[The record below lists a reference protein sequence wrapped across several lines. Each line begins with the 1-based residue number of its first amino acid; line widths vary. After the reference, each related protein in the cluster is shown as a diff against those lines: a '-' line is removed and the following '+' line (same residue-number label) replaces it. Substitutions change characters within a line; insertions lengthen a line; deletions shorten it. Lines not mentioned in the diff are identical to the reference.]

1 MRPDSAASPSMS
13 ELARRR
19 LSRRTVLAGGL
30 ATATASFFGATATP
44 EAAAGTQPGAT
55 PGAGHGRPGLL
66 GFPAVQPSVADT
78 VVLPPG
84 YQHQVLF
91 PWGHPIV
98 PSGPA
103 FAEDAGN
110 SAAEQ
115 AHQAGDH
122 HDGMWFF
129 PLKGGPSGRSGLLC
143 VNHEATS
150 EQLLHTDGR
159 ADWSPEKTAKSLAA
173 HGVSIIEVE
182 RDRDARWHLV
192 ESKFARRVTMTTS
205 AEVTGPAAGHPLLR
219 THADPTGVRVLGT
232 LNNCASGPTPWDT
245 YLTCEE
251 TINKYFYF
259 GEEPPAAGSVEERY
273 GIGSEEPYPWHTT
286 EARFDMREEPNEYN
300 RFGWVVEIDPFD
312 PTSTPKK
319 RTALGRMEHENAVV
333 VRGRR
338 GEAVVYMG
346 DDTQF
351 DYFYKFVGAER
362 IHKAHKRGRSPLDK
376 GTLYVARLD
385 EDGTGSWL
393 PLVHGEPGLTAAD
406 GFADQAEV
414 LIRTRLAADAVGA
427 TPMDRPEWCTVQPGT
442 GAVFFTCTNNTAR
455 TESVNAANPR
465 RENRFGHIIK
475 IDEGGDPG
483 AETFDWDVFLLA
495 GDQAS
500 GATVPPDQ
508 AFGSP
513 DGLWFDA
520 EGRLWIQT
528 DGTQPTVDGAEQN
541 NQMLAA
547 DPRTGDIRRF
557 LVGPPRCEITGITS
571 TPDGRS
577 LFVNIQHPGDS
588 GTPQDPRASSNWPDF
603 SATGRPR
610 SATIVITREDG
621 GVVGG

>member
-1 MRPDSAASPSMS
+1 MRPDPAASRSFS
-13 ELARRR
+13 ELAQRR
-19 LSRRTVLAGGL
+19 LSRRTALAGGL
-30 ATATASFFGATATP
+30 ATAAASFFGVANPP
-44 EAAAGTQPGAT
+44 EAVAAARTAATNGGAGTS
-55 PGAGHGRPGLL
+55 RLL
-66 GFPAVQPSVADT
+66 GFPAIGPSVADG

-84 YQHQVLF
+84 YRYEVLF
-91 PWGHPIV
+91 PWGYPIV

-115 AHQAGDH
+115 AEQAGDH

-129 PLKGGPSGRSGLLC
+129 PLGGGRSGLLC

-159 ADWSPEKTAKSLAA
+159 AAWSPEKTAKSLAA
-173 HGVSIIEVE
+173 HGLSVIEVE
-182 RDRDARWHLV
+182 QGRDGRWHLV
-192 ESKFARRVTMTTS
+192 ESEFARRVTMTTP
-205 AEVTGPAAGHPLLR
+205 ADITGPAAGHPLLR
-219 THADPTGVRVLGT
+219 TGADPEGVRVLGT
-232 LNNCASGPTPWDT
+232 LNNCAGGPTPWDT

-251 TINKYFYF
+251 TVNKYFYF
-259 GEEPPAAGSVEERY
+259 GEEPPRPGSVEERY
-273 GIGSEEPYPWHTT
+273 GIGSENPYPWHTT
-286 EARFDMREEPNEYN
+286 DARFDMRVEPNEYN
-300 RFGWVVEIDPFD
+300 RFGWVVEVDPFD
-312 PTSTPKK
+312 PSSTPRK
-319 RTALGRMEHENAVV
+319 RTALGRMEHENAVT

-351 DYFYKFVGAER
+351 DYFYKFVGAEP
-362 IHKAHKRGRSPLDK
+362 INKARKHGRSPLDE
-376 GTLYVARLD
+376 GTLYVARLE
-385 EDGTGSWL
+385 EDGSGSWL
-393 PLVHGEPGLTAAD
+393 PLVHGEPGLTEAD

-465 RENRFGHIIK
+465 LENRFGHIIK

-483 AETFDWDVFLLA
+483 AKTFVWDVFLLA
-495 GDQAS
+495 GDRAS

-520 EGRLWIQT
+520 AGRLWIQT
-528 DGTQPTVDGAEQN
+528 DGTQPMVDGAGQN

-547 DPRTGDIRRF
+547 DTRTGEVRRF

-588 GTPQDPRASSNWPDF
+588 GTPENPRSSSNWPDF

>member
-1 MRPDSAASPSMS
+1 M
-13 ELARRR
+13 
-19 LSRRTVLAGGL
+19 AGGL
-30 ATATASFFGATATP
+30 ATATAAFFGAAGPAATAS
-44 EAAAGTQPGAT
+44 AGTAENVSR
-55 PGAGHGRPGLL
+55 GAGRRLL
-66 GFPAVQPSVADT
+66 GFPAIAPSVADE

-84 YQHQVLF
+84 YRYQVLF

-115 AHQAGDH
+115 ALQAGDH

-129 PLKGGPSGRSGLLC
+129 PLKGRRSGLLC
-143 VNHEATS
+143 VNHEATT
-150 EQLLHTDGR
+150 EQLLHTDGL
-159 ADWSPEKTAKSLAA
+159 ATWSPEKTAKSMAA
-173 HGVSIIEVE
+173 HGVSVIEVE
-182 RDRDARWHLV
+182 QDRKGRWRLV
-192 ESKFARRVTMTTS
+192 ESRFARRVTMTTPT
-205 AEVTGPAAGHPLLR
+205 EITGPAAGHPLMR
-219 THADPTGVRVLGT
+219 TGADPGGVGVLGT

-259 GEEPPAAGSVEERY
+259 GEQPPRAGSVEERY
-273 GIGSEEPYPWHTT
+273 GIGSESPYPWYGT
-286 EARFDMREEPNEYN
+286 EERFDMRVEPNEYN
-300 RFGWVVEIDPFD
+300 RFGWVVELDPFD

-351 DYFYKFVGAER
+351 DYFYKFVGAEP
-362 IHKAHKRGRSPLDK
+362 ISKALRRGRSPLDE
-376 GTLYVARLD
+376 GTLYVARFE
-385 EDGTGSWL
+385 EDGSGRWL
-393 PLVHGEPGLTAAD
+393 PLVHGEPGLTEAN

-427 TPMDRPEWCTVQPGT
+427 TPMDRPEWCTVQPRT

-465 RENRFGHIIK
+465 LENRFGHIMK
-475 IDEGGDPG
+475 IDEGRNPS

-520 EGRLWIQT
+520 DGRLWIQT
-528 DGTQPTVDGAEQN
+528 DGAQPKIDGAEQN

-547 DPRTGDIRRF
+547 DTRRGDIRRF

-571 TPDGRS
+571 TPDRRS

-588 GTPQDPRASSNWPDF
+588 GTPEDPRAGSSWPDH
-603 SATGRPR
+603 STTGRPR
-610 SATIVITREDG
+610 SATIVVTREDG

>member
-1 MRPDSAASPSMS
+1 MRPDTPASPSMS
-13 ELARRR
+13 ELAHRR
-19 LSRRTVLAGGL
+19 LSRRAVVAGGL
-30 ATATASFFGATATP
+30 VTAAASFFAAP
-44 EAAAGTQPGAT
+44 PAAAAT
-55 PGAGHGRPGLL
+55 DRANPATHGGRKPLL
-66 GFPAVQPSVADT
+66 GFPAVSPSNADE

-84 YQHQVLF
+84 YRYQVLY

-110 SAAEQ
+110 TAADQAEQ
-115 AHQAGDH
+115 AGDQ

-129 PLKGGPSGRSGLLC
+129 PLKGDRSGLLC
-143 VNHEATS
+143 VNHEATA

-159 ADWSPEKTAKSLAA
+159 TDWTSEKTAKSMAA
-173 HGVSIIEVE
+173 HGVSIVEIERR
-182 RDRDARWHLV
+182 RDGQWRLN
-192 ESKFARRVTMTTS
+192 ESEYARRVTMTTP
-205 AEVTGPAAGHPLLR
+205 AEITGPAAGHPLLR
-219 THADPTGVRVLGT
+219 TSADPYGVRVLGT

-251 TINKYFYF
+251 TINKYFFYD
-259 GEEPPAAGSVEERY
+259 EEPPPPGSAEERY
-273 GIGSEEPYPWHTT
+273 GIGSESPYPWYTT
-286 EARFDMREEPNEYN
+286 EPRFDMRVEPNEYN

-312 PTSTPKK
+312 PSSKPKK

-333 VRGRR
+333 VRGKR

-351 DYFYKFVGAER
+351 DYFYKFVGAEP
-362 IHKAHKRGRSPLDK
+362 IKDALKRRRSPLDK
-376 GTLYVARLD
+376 GTLYVARFE
-385 EDGTGSWL
+385 EDGSGRWL
-393 PLVHGEPGLTAAD
+393 PLVHGKPGLTEAD

-414 LIRTRLAADAVGA
+414 LIHARLAADAVGA
-427 TPMDRPEWCTVQPGT
+427 TPMDRPEWCSVQPRT

-455 TESVNAANPR
+455 TESVNAPNPR
-465 RENRFGHIIK
+465 LNNRFGHIMK
-475 IDEGGDPG
+475 IDENRNPSS
-483 AETFDWDVFLLA
+483 EKFVWDIFLLA
-495 GDQAS
+495 GDEAS

-520 EGRLWIQT
+520 QGRLWIQT
-528 DGTQPTVDGAEQN
+528 DGTQPTVNGVAQN

-547 DPRTGDIRRF
+547 DPDTGDIRRF

-588 GTPQDPRASSNWPDF
+588 GTPENPRLSSNWPDF
-603 SATGRPR
+603 SPTGRPR

-621 GVVGG
+621 GVVGAR

>member
-1 MRPDSAASPSMS
+1 MS
-13 ELARRR
+13 ELAQRR
-19 LSRRTVLAGGL
+19 LSRRTVVAGGL
-30 ATATASFFGATATP
+30 VTAAASFFGTATP
-44 EAAAGTQPGAT
+44 SEAAAAEAGSAAGGARR
-55 PGAGHGRPGLL
+55 RPLL
-66 GFPAVQPSVADT
+66 GFPAIPPSVADE
-78 VVLPPG
+78 VKLPPG
-84 YQHQVLF
+84 YRYQVLY

-98 PSGPA
+98 PSGPK

-115 AHQAGDH
+115 AEQAGDQ

-129 PLKGGPSGRSGLLC
+129 PLRGGRSGLLC
-143 VNHEATS
+143 VNHEATA

-173 HGVSIIEVE
+173 HGVSIIEIE
-182 RDRDARWHLV
+182 RDRRGRWHLS
-192 ESKFARRVTMTTS
+192 ESEFARRVTMTTP
-205 AEVTGPAAGHPLLR
+205 AEITGPAAGHPLLR
-219 THADPTGVRVLGT
+219 TGADPDGVRVLGT

-251 TINKYFYF
+251 TVNKYFYY
-259 GEEPPAAGSVEERY
+259 GEKPPPAGSVEERY
-273 GIGSEEPYPWHTT
+273 GIGSESPYPWYTT
-286 EARFDMREEPNEYN
+286 DARFDMRTEPNEYN

-312 PTSTPKK
+312 PSSTPKK

-333 VRGRR
+333 ARGRH

-351 DYFYKFVGAER
+351 DYFYKFVGAEP
-362 IHKAHKRGRSPLDK
+362 IKKALKRGCSPLDE
-376 GTLYVARLD
+376 GTLYVARFE
-385 EDGTGSWL
+385 EDGSGRWL

-414 LIRTRLAADAVGA
+414 LIHARLAADAVGA

-455 TESVNAANPR
+455 TESVNAPNPR
-465 RENRFGHIIK
+465 LNNRFGHIMK
-475 IDEGGDPG
+475 IDEKRNPS
-483 AETFDWDVFLLA
+483 AKTFVWDIFLLA
-495 GDQAS
+495 GDEAS
-500 GATVPPDQ
+500 GATVPPSQ

-520 EGRLWIQT
+520 QGRLWIQT
-528 DGTQPTVDGAEQN
+528 DGTQPMVNGSGQN

-547 DPRTGDIRRF
+547 DPDTGDIRRF

-588 GTPQDPRASSNWPDF
+588 GTPDNPRASSNWPDF
-603 SATGRPR
+603 SPTGRPR

>member
-1 MRPDSAASPSMS
+1 MHADTPDSPSIS
-13 ELARRR
+13 ELAERR
-19 LSRRTVLAGGL
+19 LSRRTALAGGL
-30 ATATASFFGATATP
+30 ATATVAFFGASAP
-44 EAAAGTQPGAT
+44 VGAST
-55 PGAGHGRPGLL
+55 TKDVSRNGGRRLL
-66 GFPAVQPSVADT
+66 GFPAITPSVADE

-84 YQHQVLF
+84 YRYHVLF
-91 PWGHPIV
+91 PWGHPTV
-98 PSGPA
+98 PSGPK
-103 FAEDAGN
+103 FAENASN

-115 AHQAGDH
+115 AVQAGDH

-129 PLKGGPSGRSGLLC
+129 PLKGSRSGLLC
-143 VNHEATS
+143 VNHEATT

-159 ADWSPEKTAKSLAA
+159 AGWSPEKTAKSMAA
-173 HGVSIIEVE
+173 HGVSVIEVE
-182 RDRDARWHLV
+182 QDRKGRWQLA
-192 ESKFARRVTMTTS
+192 ESRFARRITMTTP
-205 AEVTGPAAGHPLLR
+205 AEITGPAAGHPLLR
-219 THADPTGVRVLGT
+219 TGADPEGVRVLGT

-259 GEEPPAAGSVEERY
+259 GEQPPEAGSVEERY
-273 GIGSEEPYPWHTT
+273 GIGSESPYPWYTT
-286 EARFDMREEPNEYN
+286 EDRFDMRVEPNEYN
-300 RFGWVVEIDPFD
+300 RFGWVVEVDPFD
-312 PTSTPKK
+312 PASTPKK

-351 DYFYKFVGAER
+351 DYFYKFVGAEP
-362 IHKAHKRGRSPLDK
+362 INKALRRGRSPLDT
-376 GTLYVARLD
+376 GTLYVARFE
-385 EDGTGSWL
+385 EDGSGRWL
-393 PLVHGEPGLTAAD
+393 PLVHGGPGLTEAD

-414 LIRTRLAADAVGA
+414 LIHTRLAADALGA
-427 TPMDRPEWCTVQPGT
+427 TPMDRPEWCTVQPRT

-465 RENRFGHIIK
+465 LENRFGHIMK
-475 IDEGGDPG
+475 IDECGNPS

-495 GDQAS
+495 GDEAS

-513 DGLWFDA
+513 DGLWFDKD
-520 EGRLWIQT
+520 GRLWIQT
-528 DGTQPTVDGAEQN
+528 DGAQPKVDGAEQN
-541 NQMLAA
+541 NQMLVS
-547 DPRTGDIRRF
+547 DTRRGDIRRF
-557 LVGPPRCEITGITS
+557 LVGPPRCEITGITA

-588 GTPQDPRASSNWPDF
+588 GTPDNPRASSNWPDY

>member
-1 MRPDSAASPSMS
+1 MRPDGTSSRSIS
-13 ELARRR
+13 ELAQHR
-19 LSRRTVLAGGL
+19 LSRRTALAGGL
-30 ATATASFFGATATP
+30 ATAAASFFGTVARP
-44 EAAAGTQPGAT
+44 EPAAAAEAGAT
-55 PGAGHGRPGLL
+55 TRGPGMRRLL
-66 GFPAVQPSVADT
+66 GFPAIPPSVADQ

-84 YQHQVLF
+84 YQYQLLF

-103 FAEDAGN
+103 FTKDASN
-110 SAAEQ
+110 SAEEQ
-115 AHQAGDH
+115 AQQAGDQ

-129 PLKGGPSGRSGLLC
+129 PLKGKRSGLLC
-143 VNHEATS
+143 VNHECTT
-150 EQLLHTDGR
+150 EQLLHPDGR
-159 ADWSPEKTAKSLAA
+159 ANWSPEKTAKSLAA
-173 HGVSIIEVE
+173 HGVSVIEIE
-182 RDRDARWHLV
+182 QDRDGQWHLV
-192 ESKFARRVTMTTS
+192 ESRFARRVTMTTP
-205 AEVTGPAAGHPLLR
+205 AEITGPAAGHPLLR
-219 THADPTGVRVLGT
+219 TSADPDGVRVLGT

-259 GEEPPAAGSVEERY
+259 GEEPPPAGSVEDRY
-273 GIGSEEPYPWHTT
+273 GIGSENPYPWHTT
-286 EARFDMREEPNEYN
+286 DARFDMRAEPNEYN

-312 PTSTPKK
+312 PSSAPKK

-333 VRGRR
+333 VRGSR

-351 DYFYKFVGAER
+351 DYFYKFVGAEP
-362 IHKAHKRGRSPLDK
+362 INKARKHGRSPLDD
-376 GTLYVARLD
+376 GTLYVARFE
-385 EDGTGSWL
+385 EDGTGRWL

-465 RENRFGHIIK
+465 LNNRFGHIMK
-475 IDEGGDPG
+475 IDEGGDPS
-483 AETFDWDVFLLA
+483 AEKFAWDVFLLA

-500 GATVPPDQ
+500 GATVPADQ

-520 EGRLWIQT
+520 AGRLWIQT
-528 DGTQPTVDGAEQN
+528 DGTQPMVNGAPQN

-547 DPRTGDIRRF
+547 DPDTGDIRRF
-557 LVGPPRCEITGITS
+557 LVGPPRCEVTGITS

-588 GTPQDPRASSNWPDF
+588 GTPANPRVSSNWPDF

-621 GVVGG
+621 GVVGA